1 MLIFRSLDCRLGER
15 RGVQLL
21 LLAFKAFTSQFVIWL
36 TKSRIKLLLL
46 DRPHFLDL
54 VSLNWIEKKGNVFL
68 FKNTDRETG
77 HIYSVA
83 CVVWFKK
90 VLFQLQPWKEKKSQ
104 ASVKILFSHSLCF
117 LLSSQ
122 HFLYLLYFSLQ
133 YNGPV

>member
-54 VSLNWIEKKGNVFL
+54 VSLNWIEKKSDVFS

-83 CVVWFKK
+83 CVV
-90 VLFQLQPWKEKKSQ
+90 
-104 ASVKILFSHSLCF
+104 
-117 LLSSQ
+117 
-122 HFLYLLYFSLQ
+122 
-133 YNGPV
+133 